1 MSTAQTLLLG
11 AIAGL
16 TIFLGLPMGR
26 MRGLSPKLKAFFTAT
41 ATGILLFLFWD
52 VLSEAIDPVQGALQA
67 KTWGRFAGVS
77 SIALAGFVAG
87 LMSLVYYDTWMKKRQ
102 RKAMLGPGAASV
114 AEFSRT
120 HKPGLSAAQWLSVFI
135 ATGIGLHNFSEG
147 LAIGQSAAQDL
158 KSLALVLVIGF
169 GLHNATEGFGI
180 VGPLSGE
187 AELPSWRFLGLMG
200 LIGGAATFYPLVT
213 TRALARPFTYELAD
227 GAAKGAV
234 VSVPLGRSRRR
245 GVVVELVDEAP
256 AGIEPVPI
264 DSVLDELP
272 PVLVDLA
279 LWVADYYGSTPGRAL
294 ELIAPVKR
302 KRRKEQAPP
311 GERQALTD
319 KAEPPELTSEQRAA
333 LEPITTALDTGGGH
347 FLLYGETGS
356 GKTEVYL
363 QACAAALERGKTAIV
378 LVPEIALTP
387 P

>member
-114 AEFSRT
+114 AEFSRM

-200 LIGGAATFYPLVT
+200 VIGGAPTFVGTAIGHSWTSENLSILFF
-213 TRALARPFTYELAD
+213 ALAAGSIFYVVAELLNVCRTFGSKALT
-227 GAAKGAV
+227 AW
-234 VSVPLGRSRRR
+234 
-245 GVVVELVDEAP
+245 GVVLGLTLGFATDFILVA
-256 AGIEPVPI
+256 AGV
-264 DSVLDELP
+264 
-272 PVLVDLA
+272 
-279 LWVADYYGSTPGRAL
+279 
-294 ELIAPVKR
+294 
-302 KRRKEQAPP
+302 
-311 GERQALTD
+311 
-319 KAEPPELTSEQRAA
+319 
-333 LEPITTALDTGGGH
+333 
-347 FLLYGETGS
+347 
-356 GKTEVYL
+356 
-363 QACAAALERGKTAIV
+363 
-378 LVPEIALTP
+378 
-387 P
+387 